1 MSLPS
6 TMHRVK
12 VPPLKIQGIKTKLVP
27 FIAANINWD
36 GSGTYYEPFM
46 GSGVVGFNLAP
57 ERAVFSDV
65 NPHLVNFYK
74 AIQSGEVTAWKVR
87 DYLEEEA
94 PKLAHT
100 PADKHSYYYEVRERF
115 NATANPLD
123 FLFLQRSNFN
133 GMMRFNSSG
142 LYNVPFCR
150 KPERFKPALITK
162 IVNQVHW
169 VERLLARHPQWQF
182 QLADFSDTIN
192 RAEAG
197 DFIYLDPPYIDRH
210 DEYFSTW
217 DQGKADLLAR
227 IVQGSDAGYA
237 LSMWHSNQYRE
248 NSYLESW
255 SGEVRTTEHF
265 YHVGASEKNRNA
277 MTEALVIAPENA
289 VPLNDVQS
297 LTQRVEEDE
306 QPAQES
312 LVLF

>member
-6 TMHRVK
+6 SMYRVK
-12 VPPLKIQGIKTKLVP
+12 VPPIKIQGIKTKLVP
-27 FIAANINWD
+27 FIASHIQWD
-36 GSGTYYEPFM
+36 GHGTYYEPFM

-65 NPHLVNFYK
+65 NPHLINFYK
-74 AIQSGEVTAWKVR
+74 AVQTGKVTAWKVR

-94 PKLAHT
+94 PKLAQT

-115 NATANPLD
+115 NETASPFD

-133 GMMRFNSSG
+133 GMMRFNSKG
-142 LYNVPFCR
+142 AYNVPFCR
-150 KPERFKPALITK
+150 KLERFKPALITK

-169 VERLLARHPQWQF
+169 VEQLFAQRPQWQF
-182 QLADFSDTIN
+182 ELVEFSEVID

-197 DFIYLDPPYIDRH
+197 DFIYLDPPYIGRH
-210 DEYFSTW
+210 DGYFSTW

-227 IVQGSDAGYA
+227 IVQCSDAGYA

-248 NSYLESW
+248 NAHLDSW
-255 SGEVRTTEHF
+255 TGELRTTAHF

-277 MTEALVIAPENA
+277 MTEALVISPENA
-289 VPLNDVQS
+289 VPLSDVQP
-297 LTQRVEEDE
+297 LNRKVEEVE
-306 QPAQES
+306 EPAEE
-312 LVLF
+312 VLALF

>member
-1 MSLPS
+1 MY
-6 TMHRVK
+6 RVK
-12 VPPLKIQGIKTKLVP
+12 VPPIKIQGIKTKLVP
-27 FIAANINWD
+27 FIAANIKWEGN
-36 GSGTYYEPFM
+36 GTYYEPFM
-46 GSGVVGFNLAP
+46 GSGVVGFNLSP
-57 ERAVFSDV
+57 KRAVFSDT

-74 AIQSGEVTAWKVR
+74 AVQSGEVTAWKVR

-94 PKLAHT
+94 PKLAQT

-115 NATANPLD
+115 NATGSPFD

-142 LYNVPFCR
+142 FYNVPFCR

-169 VERLLARHPQWQF
+169 AEKLFAQHPQWQF
-182 QLADFSDTIN
+182 RLADFNEAISC
-192 RAEAG
+192 AEAG

-217 DQGKADLLAR
+217 DRDKADSLAR
-227 IVQGSDAGYA
+227 IVQGSESGYA

-255 SGEVRTTEHF
+255 YGEVRTTGHF
-265 YHVGASEKNRNA
+265 YHVGASEKNRNP
-277 MTEALVIAPENA
+277 MTEALVISPENA
-289 VPLNDVQS
+289 VPLNDVQP